1 MDLVYIRFYK
11 LVLSTAVQLS
21 RKQARHKLCSKPS
34 CTTFHVDRLE
44 GCARS
49 KVAGWFICPLGRVL
63 GEDICLLDPWLSY
76 TQ

>member
-21 RKQARHKLCSKPS
+21 RKQAGHKLCSKPS

-63 GEDICLLDPWLSY
+63 GEDVCLLDPWLSY